1 MTKKK
6 KMSLSSLFVQMMIK
20 LYIRIHDP
28 KKKLYIRTIF
38 FLN

>member
-28 KKKLYIRTIF
+28 KKNYILELF
-38 FLN
+38 FF